1 MERAKRAARVGWS
14 ARSASAKKLS
24 AAATY
29 SRSRAV
35 GGPGDF
41 AFCTSARPRASSAG
55 LGAAV
60 GFAAAQT
67 GWKSDIAMP
76 QCAIAHDGSAA
87 STPEKAPSA
96 SS

>member
-1 MERAKRAARVGWS
+1 MERANRAARVGWS

-41 AFCTSARPRASSAG
+41 AFCTSAR